1 MAVSMIQRRPITI
14 AGTKVINV
22 QGTNYA
28 TVLTTDEIN
37 AKAGTNLSGSLGN
50 HISATVCNGDWN
62 ARSVS
67 VRDTMLQYGS
77 VLVHFGEAFTGNMRV
92 NYIVSIF
99 A

>member
-14 AGTKVINV
+14 SGSKVITV
-22 QGTNYA
+22 EGTNYA
-28 TVLTTDEIN
+28 TVLTTGEIN
-37 AKAGTNLSGSLGN
+37 AQAGTNITGSLGERL
-50 HISATVCNGDWN
+50 SATVCNGDWN
-62 ARSVS
+62 LRSTI

-77 VLVHFGEAFTGNMRV
+77 VLVHFGEAFTGVIRV

>member
-1 MAVSMIQRRPITI
+1 MAANVIRKQPII
-14 AGTKVINV
+14 ISGTKVINV
-22 QGTNYA
+22 QNVSYA
-28 TVLTTDEIN
+28 TVLTADEIN
-37 AKAGTNLSGSLGN
+37 AKAGTNLSGSLGD

-77 VLVHFGEAFTGNMRV
+77 VLVHFGEAFTGNIRV

>member
-1 MAVSMIQRRPITI
+1 MAKSTVRKQPITI
-14 AGTKVINV
+14 SGTKVIAVNNV
-22 QGTNYA
+22 SYA

-37 AKAGTNLSGSLGN
+37 AKAGTNLSGSLGD

-77 VLVHFGEAFTGNMRV
+77 VLVHFGEAFTGNIRL